1 MKKNLFICL
10 ITCVFFI
17 GDVVPCFANETQ
29 VSFLKGAV
37 INTPTEN
44 SNGDANTPI
53 ESSNDSF
60 DFELSSFSTK
70 FSTSKENENRN
81 SNIELASNSIN
92 GFILKPNEIFSY
104 NKVILNTSNQG
115 KDYKEEF

>member
-70 FSTSKENENRN
+70 FSTSKER
-81 SNIELASNSIN
+81 
-92 GFILKPNEIFSY
+92 K
-104 NKVILNTSNQG
+104 
-115 KDYKEEF
+115 